1 MPKGHTDHP
10 REQVV
15 ARHMSSTYMSLP
27 LQRGSRDVATPA
39 PPAGGDNAAHPYPRA
54 VAGMD
59 TSLSLAGAGHGQY
72 LPLNEND
79 SLDMVLFDVLREASG
94 GGGGSAA
101 PSVTTYQP
109 LPASSLLPPPLM
121 AIASSAARRGSCVGG
136 VGCDNSR
143 AAHPHAHAPKAAG
156 TGRHYRGVRR
166 RPWGKYAAEIRDPA
180 RHGARL
186 WLGTFGTAEEAAA
199 AYDSAAFR
207 MRGAKALLNF
217 PRSVAGCGATAAAK
231 QAAGV
236 TEAK

>member
-1 MPKGHTDHP
+1 MN
-10 REQVV
+10 
-15 ARHMSSTYMSLP
+15 TYMSLS
-27 LQRGSRDVATPA
+27 LERSSRDAVATTPA
-39 PPAGGDNAAHPYPRA
+39 PPGSAGGGASAACPRVA
-54 VAGMD
+54 AGMD
-59 TSLSLAGAGHGQY
+59 TSLSLAGAAAASHGQY

-94 GGGGSAA
+94 GGAPAA
-101 PSVTTYQP
+101 TCYPP
-109 LPASSLLPPPLM
+109 LPASTTSLLPPPLM
-121 AIASSAARRGSCVGG
+121 ALASGAARRGGG
-136 VGCDNSR
+136 VVGAG
-143 AAHPHAHAPKAAG
+143 AAHTPNKAA
-156 TGRHYRGVRR
+156 GRHYRGVRR

-199 AYDSAAFR
+199 AYDRAAFR

-217 PRSVAGCGATAAAK
+217 PRAVAGCGAAAAAK

>member
-1 MPKGHTDHP
+1 MD
-10 REQVV
+10 
-15 ARHMSSTYMSLP
+15 TYMSLA
-27 LQRGSRDVATPA
+27 LERSSRGGVATPG
-39 PPAGGDNAAHPYPRA
+39 PPAGGGASAACPRV

-59 TSLSLAGAGHGQY
+59 TSLSLVPGAAASHGHGHGQY

-94 GGGGSAA
+94 GGSAA
-101 PSVTTYQP
+101 PATCPP
-109 LPASSLLPPPLM
+109 LPASTPLRPPPPLV
-121 AIASSAARRGSCVGG
+121 AHASGAAGKVGG
-136 VGCDNSR
+136 AGGCNDNGR
-143 AAHPHAHAPKAAG
+143 AAPAHAPKAAG
-156 TGRHYRGVRR
+156 AGRHYRGVRR
-166 RPWGKYAAEIRDPA
+166 RPWGKYAAEIRDPT

-199 AYDSAAFR
+199 AYDRAAFR

-217 PRSVAGCGATAAAK
+217 PRAAAGCGATAMAK

>member
-1 MPKGHTDHP
+1 MNTYIMPH
-10 REQVV
+10 
-15 ARHMSSTYMSLP
+15 P

-39 PPAGGDNAAHPYPRA
+39 PSPTAGGASAAHPYPRA

-59 TSLSLAGAGHGQY
+59 TSLSLAGAVGADGHAQY
-72 LPLNEND
+72 LPLNEDD

-94 GGGGSAA
+94 GGSAA
-101 PSVTTYQP
+101 PSATTYQP

-121 AIASSAARRGSCVGG
+121 ALASGAARRGG
-136 VGCDNSR
+136 DDDHNR
-143 AAHPHAHAPKAAG
+143 AAHAPKAAG
-156 TGRHYRGVRR
+156 TGRRHYRGVRR

-199 AYDSAAFR
+199 AYDQAAFR

-217 PRSVAGCGATAAAK
+217 PRAVAACGATAAAAK

-236 TEAK
+236 AEAK

>member
-1 MPKGHTDHP
+1 MN
-10 REQVV
+10 
-15 ARHMSSTYMSLP
+15 TYMSLS
-27 LQRGSRDVATPA
+27 LERGSRDVVATTPA
-39 PPAGGDNAAHPYPRA
+39 PPGAGGAATSAAYPRVA
-54 VAGMD
+54 AGMD
-59 TSLSLAGAGHGQY
+59 TSLSLAGGAAASAHGQY

-94 GGGGSAA
+94 GALAASAA
-101 PSVTTYQP
+101 TACYPP
-109 LPASSLLPPPLM
+109 ALPASTSLLPPPLL
-121 AIASSAARRGSCVGG
+121 ALASGAVRKGG
-136 VGCDNSR
+136 VGGA
-143 AAHPHAHAPKAAG
+143 AAHASPKAS
-156 TGRHYRGVRR
+156 GRHYRGVRR

-199 AYDSAAFR
+199 AYDRAAFR

-217 PRSVAGCGATAAAK
+217 PRAVAGCGAAAAAAK

>member
-1 MPKGHTDHP
+1 MN
-10 REQVV
+10 
-15 ARHMSSTYMSLP
+15 TYMSLS
-27 LQRGSRDVATPA
+27 LELERGSRDVVATTPA
-39 PPAGGDNAAHPYPRA
+39 PPGAGGAATSVAYPRA
-54 VAGMD
+54 AAGMD
-59 TSLSLAGAGHGQY
+59 TSLSLAGGAAASAHGQY

-94 GGGGSAA
+94 GGGGIVPAASAA
-101 PSVTTYQP
+101 ATGYPP
-109 LPASSLLPPPLM
+109 LPASTSLLPPPLM
-121 AIASSAARRGSCVGG
+121 ALASDAARKGAG
-136 VGCDNSR
+136 
-143 AAHPHAHAPKAAG
+143 AAHAPKAP
-156 TGRHYRGVRR
+156 GRHYRGVRR

-199 AYDSAAFR
+199 AYDRAAFR

-217 PRSVAGCGATAAAK
+217 PGAVAGCGAAAAAAAK